1 MEEVVNLNLSHSFVN
16 DKKRIIVYLWVYM
29 QNVLDEYGKEQQS
42 LFEKKIR
49 RKRFTNGTLN
59 EYKCALFY
67 KCMSSFIEIRVLKY
81 KKYTEY
87 IFVSCKK
94 WLMFLA

>member
-29 QNVLDEYGKEQQS
+29 QNVLVEYGKEQQS

-49 RKRFTNGTLN
+49 RQRFTNGTLN

-67 KCMSSFIEIRVLKY
+67 KCMS
-81 KKYTEY
+81 
-87 IFVSCKK
+87 
-94 WLMFLA
+94 FLSKSGF

>member
-1 MEEVVNLNLSHSFVN
+1 
-16 DKKRIIVYLWVYM
+16 M
-29 QNVLDEYGKEQQS
+29 QNVLVEYGKEQQS

-49 RKRFTNGTLN
+49 RQRFTNGTLN

-67 KCMSSFIEIRVLKY
+67 KCMSSFIEIRGLKY
-81 KKYTEY
+81 IKYNEF
-87 IFVSCKK
+87 IFASCKN